1 MRIGFKEH
9 KTLQAFNPQRLQKL
23 SSKTLHEFLG
33 VRYAAED
40 DGQVSGKKL
49 FGVDVICGQVG
60 VQKGWVMCFFS
71 TNSTVWA
78 TDLPIS
84 M

>member
-1 MRIGFKEH
+1 M
-9 KTLQAFNPQRLQKL
+9 
-23 SSKTLHEFLG
+23 S
-33 VRYAAED
+33 D
-40 DGQVSGKKL
+40 KKL
-49 FGVDVICGQVG
+49 LRVVICGQVG